1 MNDDVK
7 SLLELKKSADEQL
20 EMALDMFRD
29 DLKDKYGVKM
39 EIVIELDKFTKEQI
53 ELFSS
58 GTVISLYNTYKHP
71 DSNIELPEELEL
83 RVNALRENLI
93 NIKKFGED
101 NIISLIK
108 NRDEIYAQINS
119 AMEDYDNYIN
129 SDEYKENE
137 NKKLEELRKKLE
149 ETEDSKEKIKISK
162 RLEAYDK
169 SKTMNYLLDRI
180 NEFKDKEIKS
190 IIDSFTTKSRFL
202 DITRRFTNKIVKLG
216 YKEDIISKLADIE
229 YTFCGKDFYKYN
241 NLFLFIN
248 MRMIV
253 HTDVNDIIEVS
264 FARTSISN
272 MFKLIYHKFSSKE
285 DEDKMIEF
293 IKSIDLLFE
302 NYSDLLIEKNVMSPD
317 HPERKSLMEKK
328 NKESI
333 ANAYKWILD
342 NNFSIPAM
350 AQGISDIEKLVILK
364 DFISEKTQVL
374 ELIKWCNT
382 FNIDCENIDDIEEL
396 QSLKDKFLALNRPE
410 EVKEEIKETEEE
422 TVEDIEDSNDEI
434 NVDEVENRTTD
445 LNDEQISKP
454 FVSTTTNTN

>member
-1 MNDDVK
+1 MNDDIK

-20 EMALDMFRD
+20 NMALDMFRD
-29 DLKDKYGVKM
+29 DLRDKYGVKM

-53 ELFSS
+53 ELFPS

-71 DSNIELPEELEL
+71 DSSIKFPEELEL
-83 RVNALRENLI
+83 RVNAVRENLI

-108 NRDEIYAQINS
+108 NRDEIYNQINS
-119 AMEDYDNYIN
+119 AMEDYDKYIN

-137 NKKLEELRKKLE
+137 TKKLEELRKKLE
-149 ETEDSKEKIKISK
+149 ETEDSKEKLRITK

-202 DITRRFTNKIVKLG
+202 DITRRFTTKIIKLG
-216 YKEDIISKLADIE
+216 YKDDITSKLADIE
-229 YTFCGKDFYKYN
+229 YAFCGKDFYKYN

-253 HTDVNDIIEVS
+253 HTDVNDVIEVS

-285 DEDKMIEF
+285 DEDKMVEF
-293 IKSIDLLFE
+293 IRSIDLIFE
-302 NYSDLLIEKNVMSPD
+302 NYSDLLIEKNITSPD
-317 HPERKSLMEKK
+317 HPERRQLIEKK
-328 NKESI
+328 TKESI

-342 NNFSIPAM
+342 NNFDIPVI
-350 AQGISDIEKLVILK
+350 AQGISDNEKLVILK
-364 DFISEKTQVL
+364 DFISEKTQIL
-374 ELIKWCNT
+374 ELRKWCNT
-382 FNIDCENIDDIEEL
+382 FNIDYDDNDNIEKL
-396 QSLKDKFLALNRPE
+396 QSIKDEFLNLNKPE
-410 EVKEEIKETEEE
+410 EVIEEIDGKDNEIENHTI
-422 TVEDIEDSNDEI
+422 DIE
-434 NVDEVENRTTD
+434 
-445 LNDEQISKP
+445 DEQISNP
-454 FVSTTTNTN
+454 VVSPSTNTVE

>member
-1 MNDDVK
+1 MNDDIK

-20 EMALDMFRD
+20 NMALDMFRD
-29 DLKDKYGVKM
+29 DLRDKYGVKM

-53 ELFSS
+53 ELFPS
-58 GTVISLYNTYKHP
+58 GTVISLYNTYRHP
-71 DSNIELPEELEL
+71 DTEIEFPEELEL
-83 RVNALRENLI
+83 RVSAVRENLI

-119 AMEDYDNYIN
+119 AMEDYDKYIN
-129 SDEYKENE
+129 SDEYRENE
-137 NKKLEELRKKLE
+137 TKKLEKLRKRLD
-149 ETEDSKEKIKISK
+149 ETEDSKEKLRITK

-216 YKEDIISKLADIE
+216 YKEDITSKLADIE
-229 YTFCGKDFYKYN
+229 YTFCGKEFYKYN

-253 HTDVNDIIEVS
+253 HTDVNDVIEVS

-302 NYSDLLIEKNVMSPD
+302 KYSDLLIDKNVMSPD

-342 NNFSIPAM
+342 NNFGIPAM
-350 AQGISDIEKLVILK
+350 TPGISDIEKLAILK
-364 DFISEKTQVL
+364 DFILEKTQVL

-382 FNIDCENIDDIEEL
+382 FNIDCENIDDIEDL
-396 QSLKDKFLALNRPE
+396 QLLKDEFLKLNRPE
-410 EVKEEIKETEEE
+410 EKPEEIIEEDTE
-422 TVEDIEDSNDEI
+422 VLDEI
-434 NVDEVENRTTD
+434 ENHTTD
-445 LNDEQISKP
+445 LK
-454 FVSTTTNTN
+454 

>member
-1 MNDDVK
+1 MNDDIK

-20 EMALDMFRD
+20 NMALDMFRD

-71 DSNIELPEELEL
+71 DSSIEFPEELEL
-83 RVNALRENLI
+83 RVNALKENLV

-108 NRDEIYAQINS
+108 NRDEIYNQINS
-119 AMEDYDNYIN
+119 AMEDYDKYIN

-137 NKKLEELRKKLE
+137 TKKLEELRKKLE
-149 ETEDSKEKIKISK
+149 ETEDSKEKLRITK

-202 DITRRFTNKIVKLG
+202 DITRRFATKIVKLG
-216 YKEDIISKLADIE
+216 YKDDITSKLADIE

-253 HTDVNDIIEVS
+253 HTDVNDVIEVS

-293 IKSIDLLFE
+293 IKSIDLIFE
-302 NYSDLLIEKNVMSPD
+302 NYSDLLIEKNITSPD
-317 HPERKSLMEKK
+317 HPERRQLIEKK
-328 NKESI
+328 TKESI

-342 NNFSIPAM
+342 NNFDIPVM
-350 AQGISDIEKLVILK
+350 AQGISDNEILVILK
-364 DFISEKTQVL
+364 DFISEKTQIL
-374 ELIKWCNT
+374 ELRNWCNA
-382 FNIDCENIDDIEEL
+382 FNIDYDENDNIEKL
-396 QSLKDKFLALNRPE
+396 QSIKDEFLNLNKPEEVIE
-410 EVKEEIKETEEE
+410 EVKEEGTEVLEE
-422 TVEDIEDSNDEI
+422 IDGNDNEIENHTIDIE
-434 NVDEVENRTTD
+434 
-445 LNDEQISKP
+445 DEQISNP
-454 FVSTTTNTN
+454 FVSPSTNTVE